1 MVQSSEERLD
11 GLASIVAGIAHEL
24 NTPIGN
30 GLIVATTLKGD
41 TEKLLREAA
50 EGPLRKQRFNE
61 YLQAMQSGTALLER
75 ALQQA
80 ALLIGNFKRIAT
92 EQGSAGRRV
101 FDLRTTID
109 DTLAVLQPTL
119 AKTPFRIELEVPE
132 GIRMDSHPGALEQ
145 VLGNL
150 VNNALTHAFAGRSE
164 GLMRLSAELDVTS
177 QRVRLLFSDD
187 GAGMGAAT
195 LARIYEPFFTTAL
208 GQGGSGLGM
217 HIVRQLVTGPLGGE
231 IEVDSAP
238 GEGCRVTLL
247 LPLSGA

>member
-1 MVQSSEERLD
+1 MAQSSERLD

-30 GLIVATTLKGD
+30 SLIVASTLKGD
-41 TEKLLREAA
+41 TERILREAA

-61 YLQAMQSGTALLER
+61 YLGAMQSGTVLLER

-80 ALLIGNFKRIAT
+80 ALLISNFKRIAV
-92 EQGSAGRRV
+92 EQGSDGRRV
-101 FDLRTTID
+101 FDLRTVID
-109 DTLAVLQPTL
+109 ETLAVLQPSL
-119 AKTPFRIELEVPE
+119 ARTPFRVEVEVPE
-132 GIRMDSHPGALEQ
+132 GVRMDSHPGALEQ

-150 VNNALTHAFAGRSE
+150 VNNAITHAFAGRSE
-164 GLMRLSAELDVTS
+164 GLMRLIAGWAGDGE
-177 QRVRLLFSDD
+177 RVRLMFTDD
-187 GAGMGAAT
+187 GAGMSAAT

-217 HIVRQLVTGPLGGE
+217 HIVHQLVTGPLGGE
-231 IEVDSAP
+231 IEVNSAP

-247 LPLSGA
+247 LPLAGV